1 MKDRHNDP
9 YRRIHT
15 DERGTNPMTT
25 QLTTTAAQYRSAPAN
40 GIDIHYIEAGRGEP
54 LVLLHGGMVSTNPI
68 WAPTPVSYSAHM
80 ERLAEGFRVIAP
92 DTRGCGQ
99 TRHSD
104 GTVTF
109 DLLADDV
116 LALIDA
122 LSLDRPLIA
131 GFSEGATTATIV
143 GIRRPDSVRAIV
155 NDAGYDFFNP
165 GARSFTIMR
174 QILGGSPQATDA
186 DPDAAAAGFAQSP
199 EMQAMFELLKADQ
212 DGAQGDGHWREYLR
226 SAFHRTTRS
235 PGYTFEDL
243 GEIAVP
249 TLILVGDRDQ
259 FCTAEEAVTAYRALK
274 HGELGVLPATGHNIT
289 PAAIDTTINFFEQHR

>member
-1 MKDRHNDP
+1 
-9 YRRIHT
+9 
-15 DERGTNPMTT
+15 
-25 QLTTTAAQYRSAPAN
+25 
-40 GIDIHYIEAGRGEP
+40 
-54 LVLLHGGMVSTNPI
+54 
-68 WAPTPVSYSAHM
+68 
-80 ERLAEGFRVIAP
+80 
-92 DTRGCGQ
+92 
-99 TRHSD
+99 
-104 GTVTF
+104 VTF

-235 PGYTFEDL
+235 PGHTFEDL

-274 HGELGVLPATGHNIT
+274 HGELGVLPATGHIIT